1 MSEHADDT
9 GLEEVTQFLLRPESY
24 PADHF
29 PPGKPR
35 RVELVETHISR
46 VFFAGDHVYKLKK
59 PVKFEFLDFSTL
71 GRRGIA
77 CLDEVRLN
85 QRMSG
90 NPPHPPAYLGLGV
103 IERQPDGVLSLRGPR
118 YFYEHEVEAPEEYF
132 LKAVEFVVIMRRLPA
147 ERMLDRL
154 IEADALTEVQIAEL
168 AQYLG
173 LYYASSWPAERSG
186 DKYLAAVLNH
196 VRGNRTDLLDAAP
209 PAERGRIAKIH
220 AAQLQLLVRKRAMFD
235 ARVKAG
241 RVIDGHGDLRPEHIC
256 LESPPV
262 VYDCVEFSAEFRRI
276 DVADELTFLEMEC
289 AKLGRRDVGQAVF
302 DAYVAASGDQVPDTL
317 RAFYESYRAC
327 VRAKVAALRLKQL
340 AADENSGALAELRRD
355 LDLAEA
361 AVTRFHKPTL
371 YVMRGLSGTGKSTVA
386 SALAELL
393 GIEQLRT
400 DAIRRELFGASD
412 APQSF
417 GGGNYQ
423 PAQKKQVYKELLRRA
438 RQSLLRGMSIVADG
452 AFLEPD
458 ALQQAR
464 DAATVAEAELLVVEC
479 RCPVDTAK
487 ARIAARMAEGRDPSE
502 ARPEIVDQQAAAACE
517 LPPEMAV
524 VQIDTTKKDLGEEL
538 VEALGKS

>member
-1 MSEHADDT
+1 MSEHADDA

-46 VFFAGDHVYKLKK
+46 VFFAGDYVYKLKK

-71 GRRGIA
+71 DRRREA
-77 CLDEVRLN
+77 CRDEVRLN
-85 QRMSG
+85 RRMDFG
-90 NPPHPPAYLGLGV
+90 TCRGV
-103 IERQPDGVLSLRGPR
+103 VPIDRLPDGSLILLGSFEPD
-118 YFYEHEVEAPEEYF
+118 APSFESAYDYYSD
-132 LKAVEFVVIMRRLPA
+132 AVEWLVVMHRLPA
-147 ERMLDRL
+147 ERMLDRM
-154 IEADALTEVQIAEL
+154 IEADTLTDDHVAEL
-168 AQYLG
+168 AKHLG
-173 LYYASSWPAERSG
+173 IYYAGRMPVERSV
-186 DKYLAAVLNH
+186 DEYRAAVLNH
-196 VRGNRTDLLDAAP
+196 VRGNLADLLDSAP
-209 PAERGRIAKIH
+209 AAERGRIAKIH
-220 AAQLQLLVRKRAMFD
+220 AAQLQLLVRTRVLFD

-302 DAYVAASGDQVPDTL
+302 DAYVAASGDQVPDAL

-340 AADENSGALAELRRD
+340 SADENAGALAELRRD

-361 AVTRFHKPTL
+361 TLPRFHKPTL

-386 SALAELL
+386 AALAELL

-412 APQSF
+412 GSQSF

-423 PAQKKQVYKELLRRA
+423 PAQKRQVYKELLRRA
-438 RQSLLRGMSIVADG
+438 RQALSRGMSIVADG
-452 AFLEPD
+452 AFLEAD

-464 DAATVAEAELLVVEC
+464 DAATAADAELLVVEC
-479 RCPVDTAK
+479 RCPIDTAK
-487 ARIAARMAEGRDPSE
+487 ARIAARLAEGRDPSE
-502 ARPEIVDQQAAAACE
+502 ARPEIVDQQAATACE
-517 LPPEMAV
+517 LSSDMAV
-524 VQIDTTKKDLGEEL
+524 VEIDTTKKDLGKQLAE
-538 VEALGKS
+538 VLGTS

>member
-1 MSEHADDT
+1 MSEHADDA

-29 PPGKPR
+29 PPGKPP

-46 VFFAGDHVYKLKK
+46 VFFAGDRVYKLKK

-71 GRRGIA
+71 ERRREA
-77 CLDEVRLN
+77 CRDEVRLN
-85 QRMSG
+85 RRMAG
-90 NPPHPPAYLGLGV
+90 DVYLGLAPIAREPKGTLAIRATDDPNSSNFDSAEGHSEA
-103 IERQPDGVLSLRGPR
+103 IEWL
-118 YFYEHEVEAPEEYF
+118 
-132 LKAVEFVVIMRRLPA
+132 VVMRRLPA
-147 ERMLDRL
+147 ERMLDRM
-154 IEADALTEVQIAEL
+154 IEADSLTDAHTVEL
-168 AQYLG
+168 ARHLG
-173 LYYASSWPAERSG
+173 LYYAGRRPVESSSDEYR
-186 DKYLAAVLNH
+186 AAVLSH
-196 VRGNRTDLLDAAP
+196 VRANRADLLDAAP

-220 AAQLQLLVRKRAMFD
+220 AAQLQLLVRKRALFN

-302 DAYVAASGDQVPDTL
+302 DAYVAASGDQVPDAL

-340 AADENSGALAELRRD
+340 SADESAGTVAELRRD

-361 AVTRFHKPTL
+361 AITRFHKPTL

-386 SALAELL
+386 AALADLL

-412 APQSF
+412 GPQAF
-417 GGGNYQ
+417 GDGNYQ
-423 PAQKKQVYKELLRRA
+423 PAQKRQVYKELLRRA
-438 RQSLLRGMSIVADG
+438 RQTLLRGMSIVADG
-452 AFLEPD
+452 AFLEAE
-458 ALQQAR
+458 ALQQAC

-479 RCPVDTAK
+479 RCPIDTAK
-487 ARIAARMAEGRDPSE
+487 TRIVVRLAEGCDPSE

-517 LPPEMAV
+517 VPPQMAV
-524 VQIDTTKKDLGEEL
+524 VEVDTTKKDLGEEL
-538 VEALGKS
+538 AEVLGTS

>member
-1 MSEHADDT
+1 MSEPADDP
-9 GLEEVTQFLLRPESY
+9 GLEELTQFLLRPESY

-46 VFFAGDHVYKLKK
+46 VFFAGDRVYKLKK

-71 GRRGIA
+71 DRRREA
-77 CLDEVRLN
+77 CRDEVRLN
-85 QRMSG
+85 RRMAG
-90 NPPHPPAYLGLGV
+90 DVYLGLAPIAREPQGTLAIRAADDPNSSNSDSAEGHSEA
-103 IERQPDGVLSLRGPR
+103 IEWL
-118 YFYEHEVEAPEEYF
+118 
-132 LKAVEFVVIMRRLPA
+132 VVMRRLSA
-147 ERMLDRL
+147 ERMLDRM
-154 IEADALTEVQIAEL
+154 IEADALNGNHIAEL
-168 AQYLG
+168 ARHLG
-173 LYYASSWPAERSG
+173 LYYAGRRPVESSPDE
-186 DKYLAAVLNH
+186 YHAAVLSH
-196 VRGNRTDLLDAAP
+196 VRANRADLLDAAP
-209 PAERGRIAKIH
+209 PAERNRIAKIH
-220 AAQLQLLVRKRAMFD
+220 AAQLQLLVRKRSHFE

-302 DAYVAASGDQVPDTL
+302 DAYVAASGDQVPDAL

-340 AADENSGALAELRRD
+340 AADENSGALAELHRD

-361 AVTRFHKPTL
+361 TLPRFHKPTL

-400 DAIRRELFGASD
+400 DAIRRELFGASRQ
-412 APQSF
+412 PQAF

-423 PAQKKQVYKELLRRA
+423 PAQKRQVYKEMLRRA

-452 AFLEPD
+452 AFLEAE

-464 DAATVAEAELLVVEC
+464 DAATAAEAELLVVEC
-479 RCPVDTAK
+479 RCPIDTAK
-487 ARIAARMAEGRDPSE
+487 ARIAARLAEGRDPSE

-517 LPPEMAV
+517 LPPDMAV
-524 VQIDTTKKDLGEEL
+524 VEIDTTKKDLGEQL
-538 VEALGKS
+538 AEALGKS

>member
-1 MSEHADDT
+1 MNGPADDAE
-9 GLEEVTQFLLRPESY
+9 LDEVTQFLLRPESY

-29 PPGKPR
+29 PPGQPR

-46 VFFAGDHVYKLKK
+46 VFFAGARVYKLKK

-71 GRRGIA
+71 ERRFDA
-77 CLDEVRLN
+77 CHDEVELN
-85 QRMSG
+85 RRMAG
-90 NPPHPPAYLGLGV
+90 DCTYLGLAV
-103 IERQPDGVLSLRGPR
+103 VHRQVDRSLSLVGPLDPYDR
-118 YFYEHEVEAPEEYF
+118 EVDAPEHYF
-132 LKAVEFVVIMRRLPA
+132 PEAVDWLVAMRKLPA
-147 ERMLDRL
+147 ERMLDRM
-154 IEADALTEVQIAEL
+154 IESDALTPADVVEL
-168 AQYLG
+168 AQQLG
-173 LYYASSWPAERSG
+173 RYYAGQFSTKCSPEQ
-186 DKYLAAVLNH
+186 YCAAVLGH
-196 VRGNRTDLLDAAP
+196 VRANRADLLDAAP
-209 PAERGRIAKIH
+209 AAERGRIAKIH
-220 AAQLQLLVRKRAMFD
+220 AAQLQLLVRKRSLFE
-235 ARVKAG
+235 ARVQAG

-302 DAYVAASGDQVPDTL
+302 DAYVAASGDQVPDRL

-340 AADENSGALAELRRD
+340 AADEQSGVLAEVRRD

-361 AVTRFHKPTL
+361 TLARFHKPTL

-386 SALAELL
+386 AALAELL

-412 APQSF
+412 GPQSF

-423 PAQKKQVYKELLRRA
+423 PAQKRQVYKELLRRA
-438 RQSLLRGMSIVADG
+438 RQAMLRGMSIVADG
-452 AFLEPD
+452 AFLEAEP
-458 ALQQAR
+458 LQQAR
-464 DAATVAEAELLVVEC
+464 DAATAADAELLVVEC
-479 RCPVDTAK
+479 RCPVETAK
-487 ARIAARMAEGRDPSE
+487 ARIVARLAEGRDPSE

-517 LPPEMAV
+517 LPPDLAI
-524 VQIDTTKKDLGEEL
+524 VQVDTTKKDLGEEL
-538 VEALGKS
+538 AEVLGK